1 MARPDLSGTWRLNR
15 QKSRL
20 EIPMPDSTVFVIVHR
35 EPQFHL
41 ERTHIVGETR
51 DLFSIDL
58 TTDGQVVHAVHRGI
72 SIASRAFWDRDV
84 LVFDSE
90 MTMGDERG
98 TNVVRYELGEGRDTF
113 VACESVDFAG
123 HAHTNRWVFER
134 QERPNG

>member
-1 MARPDLSGTWRLNR
+1 MARPDLSGTWTLNR

-20 EIPMPDSTVFVIVHR
+20 EIPMPDSTVFVIAHR

-58 TTDGQVVHAVHRGI
+58 TTDGRIVQAVHRGI
-72 SIASRAFWDRDV
+72 SIASRAFWDGDV

-90 MTMGDERG
+90 MTMGERKG
-98 TNVVRYELGEGRDTF
+98 TNIVRYELGEGGN
-113 VACESVDFAG
+113 ALIAGEKVDFAG
-123 HAHTNRWVFER
+123 HAHTNSWVFER
-134 QERPNG
+134 K